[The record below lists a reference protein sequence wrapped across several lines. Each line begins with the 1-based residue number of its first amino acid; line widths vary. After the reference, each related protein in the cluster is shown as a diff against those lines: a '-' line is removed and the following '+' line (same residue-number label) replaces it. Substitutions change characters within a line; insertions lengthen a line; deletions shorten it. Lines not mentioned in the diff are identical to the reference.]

1 MFRNEMIAELKP
13 VGAMEL
19 ILAER
24 VVSLAWRLKRA
35 VIYQDCVTDALI
47 ERSIYHAPGWNY
59 ELSAKAKDKM
69 KEGDTSMAL
78 GIAVE
83 HDFANSKTLDLLL
96 TYEDRIENRMHKA
109 LAQLKKMQG
118 ERKANETEVRIQEAG
133 DSKDL
138 KEEDRIQNTVV
149 SMDSEL
155 KEQSQFTHQRME
167 TLNTNYEIL
176 NEIEQKFELEQ
187 NNLNTIESDLV
198 CTDTTHNTQHAER

>member
-69 KEGDTSMAL
+69 KEGDVSMAL
-78 GIAVE
+78 GIAIE
-83 HDFANSKTLDLLL
+83 HDFAESKTLDLLL
-96 TYEDRIENRMHKA
+96 TYECRIENRMHKA
-109 LAQLKKMQG
+109 LSQLKKMQ
-118 ERKANETEVRIQEAG
+118 EQRRTREKEAAKTTKYTFAESSESHPHPDENIQDEAATQ
-133 DSKDL
+133 SKG
-138 KEEDRIQNTVV
+138 
-149 SMDSEL
+149 S
-155 KEQSQFTHQRME
+155 
-167 TLNTNYEIL
+167 
-176 NEIEQKFELEQ
+176 
-187 NNLNTIESDLV
+187 
-198 CTDTTHNTQHAER
+198 A